1 MSSTGGGGMSEVHL
15 NEKKTTENVFGKRP
29 KLCFCCLL
37 STGGG
42 NSAGGGTSGEAW
54 TGGGS

>member
-1 MSSTGGGGMSEVHL
+1 MSSTGGGGISEVHL
-15 NEKKTTENVFGKRP
+15 NENDRNCVWKTTEIVFCRW
-29 KLCFCCLL
+29 LL

-42 NSAGGGTSGEAW
+42 NSAGGGTSGEAC